1 MLGDKEE
8 NVMAKQIT
16 PAEVERQ
23 LQDCK
28 DLSIIDVRESAEL
41 LSGKIPGARNISF
54 TQLALRKDEL
64 DKETNYVVVCQ
75 SGNRS
80 KAACGILEALGFN
93 AVNMT
98 GGMNDWRGELE

>member
-1 MLGDKEE
+1 MT
-8 NVMAKQIT
+8 KQIT
-16 PAEVERQ
+16 PDEVNQRIQ
-23 LQDCK
+23 NGDTI
-28 DLSIIDVRESAEL
+28 SIIDVRESAEL
-41 LSGKIPGARNISF
+41 LSGKIPGAQNISF
-54 TQLALRKDEL
+54 TQLALRKNDL

-93 AVNMT
+93 AINMT

>member
-1 MLGDKEE
+1 MLGGEGEKR
-8 NVMAKQIT
+8 MTKQIT
-16 PAEVERQ
+16 PEEVNQRIENG
-23 LQDCK
+23 DAI
-28 DLSIIDVRESAEL
+28 SIIDVREAGEF
-41 LSGKIPGARNISF
+41 LSGKIPGAQNISF

-64 DKETNYVVVCQ
+64 DKETDYVIVCQ

-98 GGMNDWRGELE
+98 GGMNDWNGNLA